1 MAVDPPVITLKNAAV
16 GFGGTPLFTNAELL
30 VTHGMRACLVGRN
43 GTGKSTIMKL
53 LAGLVEPDAGDLYV
67 QPGLTIGYLPQD
79 IPLPADMSVADF
91 IARMGTKLGMSY
103 EMAPRHTVDAAL
115 SRVDIDGKRS
125 VDSLSGGEARRAAL
139 AGAFLGDPDVLLLD
153 EPTNHLDLPTIEWL
167 ERELVDRRKTLITIS
182 HDRAFLEAMTTD
194 TFWLHRGTLRHNA
207 SGYAAFE
214 DWTEQV
220 ANAEVRAAQKLN
232 QKLKAEAR
240 WLERGVTARRRRNQ
254 GRLARLETM
263 RAQRKA
269 LLTGQDLVQL
279 EADAGPIGSRLV
291 VECEGLCKSFGDD
304 VIIDKFSTRILRGD
318 RVGLVGPNGAGK
330 TTLLKLLIGELEK
343 DSGRLRLAKNMSLA
357 FFDQARE
364 QLDPNDTLWQALAP
378 RGGDSINV
386 RGRQR
391 HVVAYL
397 RDFLFDDKQA
407 RAPIATLSGGERN
420 RLLLAK
426 ILAQQ
431 SNLLVLDEPTNDL
444 DADTLDVLLE
454 MLDSYE
460 GTVLLVSHD
469 RDFLDRVVNSTIA
482 VEGGGHVRE
491 YPGGYS
497 DYLHQRKRAGTSTTK
512 TSAKTTTRADPAK
525 HRKKASSAVAK
536 KLSFKEEHELG
547 ALPHRINALEHAKA
561 ELEKVLADPELFARD
576 AAAYETAAGKL
587 AEVQAAIGAA
597 EDRWLDLE
605 ALRESLERAND
616 AGAEQ

>member
-1 MAVDPPVITLKNAAV
+1 MAAEPPVLALKNAAV
-16 GFGGTPLFTNAELL
+16 GFGGTPLFTGAELA
-30 VTHGMRACLVGRN
+30 VTPGMRACLVGRN
-43 GTGKSTIMKL
+43 GTGKSTILKL
-53 LAGLVEPDAGDLYV
+53 LAGLLEPDEGDLYV
-67 QPGLTIGYLPQD
+67 QPGLTVGYLPQD
-79 IPLPADMSVADF
+79 VPLPDDMPIADF
-91 IARMGTKLGMSY
+91 VARMGAQLGMSP
-103 EMAPRHTVDAAL
+103 EEAPRHAVDAAL
-115 SRVDIDGKRS
+115 SRVDIDGARN
-125 VDSLSGGEARRAAL
+125 VNSLSGGESRRVAI
-139 AGAFLGDPDVLLLD
+139 AGALLGDPDVLLLD

-194 TFWLHRGTLRHNA
+194 TFWLHRGSLRHNA
-207 SGYAAFE
+207 AGYGAF
-214 DWTEQV
+214 DAWTEEV
-220 ANAEVRAAQKLN
+220 ADAEVRAAQKLD

-254 GRLARLETM
+254 GRLTRLTQM

-291 VECEGLCKSFGDD
+291 VECENLCKSFGDD
-304 VIIDKFSTRILRGD
+304 VIIDNFSTRILRGD

-343 DSGRLRLAKNMSLA
+343 DSGRLRRAKNMSLA
-357 FFDQARE
+357 FFDQTRE
-364 QLDPNDTLWQALAP
+364 QLDPNATLWQTLAP
-378 RGGDSINV
+378 QGGDSINV

-397 RDFLFDDKQA
+397 RDFLFDEKQA

-426 ILAQQ
+426 ILAQS

-444 DADTLDVLLE
+444 DADTLDVLLD

-482 VEGGGHVRE
+482 VEGGGHVME

-497 DYLHQRKRAGTSTTK
+497 DYLRQRKRVEKSGSKPGRKSDA
-512 TSAKTTTRADPAK
+512 AKPRPAK
-525 HRKKASSAVAK
+525 PSKTGAAK
-536 KLSFKEEHELG
+536 KLTFTEEHELG
-547 ALPHRINALEHAKA
+547 ALPDRIKALENAKT
-561 ELEKVLADPELFARD
+561 ELEKALSDPELFTRD
-576 AAAYETAAGKL
+576 ATAYDTAARKL
-587 AEVQAAIGAA
+587 AEVEAAIASA

-605 ALRESLERAND
+605 ARRESLSNAGGAD
-616 AGAEQ
+616 AVR

>member
-1 MAVDPPVITLKNAAV
+1 MASTEESRLNIFNHRESAAWAPKPRELPVT
-16 GFGGTPLFTNAELL
+16 L
-30 VTHGMRACLVGRN
+30 VTGFLGAGKTTLFSILLDQSEADEGKIEWER
-43 GTGKSTIMKL
+43 GTQT
-53 LAGLVEPDAGDLYV
+53 
-67 QPGLTIGYLPQD
+67 GYLPQESAPTGEETVLELASSVTPELKAVQETLRTHPEAD
-79 IPLPADMSVADF
+79 DPTRLEALERFAELEGYTLEAKAKKVLSGLAFQQEDFEKPA
-91 IARMGTKLGMSY
+91 RT
-103 EMAPRHTVDAAL
+103 
-115 SRVDIDGKRS
+115 
-125 VDSLSGGEARRAAL
+125 LSGGWIMRAHLARL
-139 AGAFLGDPDVLLLD
+139 LVMEPDLLMLD

-460 GTVLLVSHD
+460 GTVLLVSH
-469 RDFLDRVVNSTIA
+469 
-482 VEGGGHVRE
+482 GGPVSNL
-491 YPGGYS
+491 Y
-497 DYLHQRKRAGTSTTK
+497 
-512 TSAKTTTRADPAK
+512 
-525 HRKKASSAVAK
+525 
-536 KLSFKEEHELG
+536 
-547 ALPHRINALEHAKA
+547 A
-561 ELEKVLADPELFARD
+561 ELAGRRSPPCGYCALYCFEMKCLRVYARHGI
-576 AAAYETAAGKL
+576 Y
-587 AEVQAAIGAA
+587 
-597 EDRWLDLE
+597 
-605 ALRESLERAND
+605 
-616 AGAEQ
+616 